1 MSQTLTTPNTTTP
14 PTLEKK
20 IQRWVELDNE
30 IKIANEEIKDTRTER
45 AIINDEIIEI
55 MLERNLMKATVN
67 INDGKLRFVT
77 TKQTSPLTLTY
88 IEKCLKDLI
97 TNESQVEQ
105 IMKYIKSN
113 RETKSV
119 TEIKRV
125 YNDKSSDHTK
135 SGGSSTVPED
145 IDSS

>member
-1 MSQTLTTPNTTTP
+1 MEQLSSHTNTTP

-30 IKIANEEIKDTRTER
+30 IKIANEDIKDTRTER

-67 INDGKLRFVT
+67 INDGKLRFIT
-77 TKQTSPLTLTY
+77 TKQTAPLTLTY
-88 IEKCLKDLI
+88 IEKCLKELI

-105 IMKYIKSN
+105 IMKYIKN
-113 RETKSV
+113 KRETKSV
-119 TEIKRV
+119 TEIKRI
-125 YNDKSSDHTK
+125 YNDKSGDHTK
-135 SGGSSTVPED
+135 SNAALATIPED
-145 IDSS
+145 SDS